1 MTNLEVLH
9 AFFPLDMRDAV
20 VDALLELDEL
30 SGFSIVPIDGHSR
43 DNSQLDKLEQ
53 VVGYRRM
60 FRLEVI
66 VNSDL
71 REQVI
76 DHLRVC
82 RSYKPGDKGIR
93 YYVTPIVESGHL

>member
-1 MTNLEVLH
+1 MTDLEMLH
-9 AFFPLDMRDAV
+9 VFFPLDLRDAV

-60 FRLEVI
+60 FRLEIIAGTELRQRVI
-66 VNSDL
+66 ALL
-71 REQVI
+71 RE
-76 DHLRVC
+76 C
-82 RSYKPGDKGIR
+82 RSCRPGDKGIR
-93 YYVTPIVESGHL
+93 YYVTAVLDSGHI